1 MILYINGSPR
11 VSKSN
16 SNTFLKDIDAINIK
30 YLYKDSFKVIS
41 KNINNVNTLIF
52 CFPLYVDG
60 PPYKV
65 IEFMEYIKEYN
76 IDIKNKN
83 IYIIVNCGFLES
95 KHNITACKIIENFC
109 INCGALY
116 KGCFKIGAGEII
128 GKRDKRFLFKLIS
141 LSYYFKIR
149 RFKKCINNK
158 KEVDFST
165 SIHPMTK
172 RLYIFIV
179 NMSFKNQISK
189 NT

>member
-76 IDIKNKN
+76 ISKDINHK
-83 IYIIVNCGFLES
+83 
-95 KHNITACKIIENFC
+95 
-109 INCGALY
+109 
-116 KGCFKIGAGEII
+116 
-128 GKRDKRFLFKLIS
+128 DK
-141 LSYYFKIR
+141 
-149 RFKKCINNK
+149 K
-158 KEVDFST
+158 KEQEY
-165 SIHPMTK
+165 
-172 RLYIFIV
+172 LYYC
-179 NMSFKNQISK
+179 
-189 NT
+189 